1 MGMPDGMT
9 MAADDVCAFCEARRS
24 EHGHNSA
31 STWFVNCPRR
41 FMAAHIRRDFS
52 PAPQVSVKP
61 ATRKDHPLFSGCMAY
76 FPDALLAVSKLS
88 KIGNDKHNPGERL
101 HWSRE
106 KSADHADCLARH
118 LVNHGQTDPDTGLSH
133 TTAVA
138 WRALALLQTEIE
150 RAGRAAVDD
159 APDVLHAVADE
170 MKAAEPR
177 RSAGRKRVYIAGPIT
192 RGDLAHNINQGTEA
206 FVKLAKAGFAP
217 HAPQWSAC
225 SGRVWR
231 IGSDLYATYP
241 SAKPNELKHAD
252 WLSVDLEYVAISDA
266 VLRLPG
272 ESKGADQE
280 VAEAKRLGI
289 PVYYAVEDV
298 VAHVK

>member
-76 FPDALLAVSKLS
+76 FPDALLAVSRLS
-88 KIGNDKHNPGERL
+88 KIGNDKHNPGQPL
-101 HWSRE
+101 HWSKD

-133 TTAVA
+133 TVSVA

-150 RAGRAAVDD
+150 AGRVRQAGEL
-159 APDVLHAVADE
+159 PRADGSNLP
-170 MKAAEPR
+170 EPK
-177 RSAGRKRVYIAGPIT
+177 RSAGRKRVYIAGPISK
-192 RGDLAHNINQGTEA
+192 GDLAHNINQATDA
-206 FVKLAKAGFAP
+206 FVRLANAGFAP

-225 SGRVWR
+225 SGVVHRG
-231 IGSDLYATYP
+231 GSSGVYITYP
-241 SAKPNELKHAD
+241 RPQPNELEHAD